1 MTAPDKP
8 KSTAIPAS
16 PADVTDAQ
24 RRLLPHDLGRALQYA
39 SDEEL
44 KELREAVQQEMK
56 RRNLPLDPGPE
67 VAVKTKS
74 SKSSKSSK
82 ADNPGD
88 DLTRSQISLVRAS
101 IQAGVKP
108 AVLARQFGISLAAIR
123 AVLAQR

>member
-8 KSTAIPAS
+8 KSKAIPAS
-16 PADVTDAQ
+16 PAGVTGAQ
-24 RRLLPHDLGRALQYA
+24 RRLLPQDLGRAWQYA

-44 KELREAVQQEMK
+44 QELREAVQQEMK
-56 RRNLPLDPGPE
+56 RRNLPLDPVPE
-67 VAVKTKS
+67 VLTKN
-74 SKSSKSSK
+74 KSSK
-82 ADNPGD
+82 ADNPGH

-101 IQAGVKP
+101 IQAGIKP

>member
-16 PADVTDAQ
+16 PAGVTAVQ

-44 KELREAVQQEMK
+44 QELREAVQQEMK

-74 SKSSKSSK
+74 SK
-82 ADNPGD
+82 ADHPSH

>member
-1 MTAPDKP
+1 MIQLMTAPDKP

-56 RRNLPLDPGPE
+56 RRNLPLDPRPE
-67 VAVKTKS
+67 AAVKNKP
-74 SKSSKSSK
+74 SK
-82 ADNPGD
+82 ADHPGH
-88 DLTRSQISLVRAS
+88 DLTRSQISIVRAS

>member
-67 VAVKTKS
+67 AKAKNKS
-74 SKSSKSSK
+74 SQ
-82 ADNPGD
+82 ADNPGH

-108 AVLARQFGISLAAIR
+108 ADLARQFGIRLAAIR

>member
-8 KSTAIPAS
+8 ETKAIPAS
-16 PADVTDAQ
+16 PAGVTAVQ

-44 KELREAVQQEMK
+44 QELREAVQQEMK
-56 RRNLPLDPGPE
+56 RRNLPLDPDPE

-74 SKSSKSSK
+74 SK
-82 ADNPGD
+82 ANNPGHN
-88 DLTRSQISLVRAS
+88 LTRSQISLVRAS

>member
-1 MTAPDKP
+1 MIQWMTAPDKP

-16 PADVTDAQ
+16 PADVTDGQ

-44 KELREAVQQEMK
+44 RELREAVQQEMK
-56 RRNLPLDPGPE
+56 RRNLPLDPVPE
-67 VAVKTKS
+67 VKAKNKS
-74 SKSSKSSK
+74 SQ
-82 ADNPGD
+82 ADNSGH
-88 DLTRSQISLVRAS
+88 DLTRSQISLVQAS

-108 AVLARQFGISLAAIR
+108 AVLARQFGISLADIR

>member
-1 MTAPDKP
+1 MIRGMTAPGKP
-8 KSTAIPAS
+8 ESKAIPAS
-16 PADVTDAQ
+16 PAGVTAVQ

-44 KELREAVQQEMK
+44 QELREAVQQEMK
-56 RRNLPLDPGPE
+56 RRNLPLDPDPE

-74 SKSSKSSK
+74 SK
-82 ADNPGD
+82 ADHPGH

>member
-1 MTAPDKP
+1 MTAPGKP
-8 KSTAIPAS
+8 ESKAIPAS
-16 PADVTDAQ
+16 PAGVTAVQ

-44 KELREAVQQEMK
+44 QELREAVQQEMK

-74 SKSSKSSK
+74 SKL
-82 ADNPGD
+82 DNPSHN
-88 DLTRSQISLVRAS
+88 LTRSQISLVRAS

-108 AVLARQFGISLAAIR
+108 AVLARQFGINLAAIR

>member
-1 MTAPDKP
+1 MIRGMTAPGKP
-8 KSTAIPAS
+8 ESKAIPAS
-16 PADVTDAQ
+16 PAGVTAVQ

-44 KELREAVQQEMK
+44 KELRLAVQQEMK
-56 RRNLPLDPGPE
+56 RLNLTLDAGPE
-67 VAVKTKS
+67 AVAKNKS
-74 SKSSKSSK
+74 PK
-82 ADNPGD
+82 ADNPSH
-88 DLTRSQISLVRAS
+88 DLTLSQISLVRAP